1 MPKQTKMKNETTV
14 GRDVTFYTDEDEKFW
29 YLKGRLKSQGETKN
43 GNAIR
48 IATSNGSKPTLAMV
62 DGQTVKVN
70 LNLTTIHPEE

>member
-1 MPKQTKMKNETTV
+1 MPKGKKLKNETTV
-14 GRDVTFYTDEDEKFW
+14 GRDVTFYTDEEEKHWFIT
-29 YLKGRLKSQGETKN
+29 GRLKSQGETKN

-70 LNLTTIHPEE
+70 LNLTTIHPDE